1 MKTKKKLSNGFT
13 LIEALFAA
21 MLLGLVI
28 AALAAASGS
37 FTMANGYGVDL
48 STAEFLIEE
57 MREYTATLPV
67 VDPQDGVSVF
77 GIEADEDHIDIND
90 DNTDDIGAYDD
101 IDDFNGMPAITPPID
116 IKGEPM
122 NDFGA
127 FAQKITVKNVAGAD
141 FGGPEKAAHS
151 TDFVR
156 VTVTVTK
163 GGQFISETS
172 WIRARLN

>member
-1 MKTKKKLSNGFT
+1 MKNTAKKHKTRGGFT
-13 LIEALFAA
+13 LIESLFAA

-57 MREYTATLPV
+57 VRERTANIDVDTLLASYDGQTFSPPV
-67 VDPQDGVSVF
+67 DVS
-77 GIEADEDHIDIND
+77 GADM
-90 DNTDDIGAYDD
+90 T
-101 IDDFNGMPAITPPID
+101 
-116 IKGEPM
+116 
-122 NDFGA
+122 DFGQFSQQVEIDYVESGN
-127 FAQKITVKNVAGAD
+127 FANTVT
-141 FGGPEKAAHS
+141 GP

-163 GGQFISETS
+163 GSQPISDTS
-172 WIRARLN
+172 WIRARLSE

>member
-1 MKTKKKLSNGFT
+1 MTLSEIVDMKNTKTKRGQIKGFT

-57 MREYTATLPV
+57 VRERTANIDVDTLLASYDGQTFSPPV
-67 VDPQDGVSVF
+67 DVS
-77 GIEADEDHIDIND
+77 
-90 DNTDDIGAYDD
+90 
-101 IDDFNGMPAITPPID
+101 
-116 IKGEPM
+116 
-122 NDFGA
+122 
-127 FAQKITVKNVAGAD
+127 GAD
-141 FGGPEKAAHS
+141 MTDFSQFSQQIAIEHVQSGNFDQIDSSGTS
-151 TDFVR
+151 DFVR

-163 GGQFISETS
+163 GSQPISNTS
-172 WIRARLN
+172 WIRARLSN

>member
-1 MKTKKKLSNGFT
+1 MKDTAKKHKTRGGFT

-37 FTMANGYGVDL
+37 FTMANGYGMDL
-48 STAEFLIEE
+48 TTAEFLIEE
-57 MREYTATLPV
+57 VRERTANIDVDTLLASYDGQTFSPPV
-67 VDPQDGVSVF
+67 DVS
-77 GIEADEDHIDIND
+77 GADM
-90 DNTDDIGAYDD
+90 T
-101 IDDFNGMPAITPPID
+101 
-116 IKGEPM
+116 
-122 NDFGA
+122 DFGQFGQQVKIDYVESGN
-127 FAQKITVKNVAGAD
+127 FANTVT
-141 FGGPEKAAHS
+141 GP

-163 GGQFISETS
+163 GGQPISSTS